1 MFYSFYKNNCITI
14 TGTNGKSTTCKL
26 LYEIFKKQKI
36 DVKLAGNIGYPI
48 LSVKNIRPRTLFVI
62 EASSYQ
68 LDYSRLFKT
77 KIAVI
82 LNIKPDHLERHK
94 TLKNYADAKL
104 KLIKGQLPGSLAFIN
119 RHDLKSLI
127 SLKKNNYKC
136 RIIKVNSKKKNKV
149 FYNKKNNYFS

>member
-1 MFYSFYKNNCITI
+1 MDVFYSFYKNNCITI

-127 SLKKNNYKC
+127 SLKK
-136 RIIKVNSKKKNKV
+136 
-149 FYNKKNNYFS
+149 